1 MNTTDPFKDHKTKH
15 LFLLIGENPLPNYVA
30 AMKLLDK
37 GGTAYLVYTNQ
48 TKSQKDRLTQA
59 LKNKGFNVKPVALD
73 KDQTEN
79 NKSNAY
85 KIYNEVHKYASSIP
99 LYERIG
105 LHYTGG
111 TNTMAVHA
119 YRAIFELN
127 TKRNDTVFSYL
138 DASTLEIFVDTSEP
152 EPFHR
157 GVELEV
163 SLEQLFKLHNY
174 EFQKGKQPLSQPIL
188 PDAAA
193 EFVRIYQNE
202 EIAQIWRSWSNTHL
216 DRNSGEL
223 KNAIDS
229 NTGRWKSEDDLSKLH
244 LSLSKLD
251 TEFINVLVNY
261 LDASRQLNKLS
272 ISVTKNKGFKS
283 YKQVCQWL
291 GGIWL
296 EHYVLSQVQEITKD
310 EKYSYLNIGES
321 QMNFEM
327 VIKKEKIYEDVT
339 FEFDVAF
346 MRNYQLFAISCTT
359 SKDPK
364 ECKLKLFEAYI
375 RAKQLGGDEARVAL
389 VCCCDNDPNKEQSID
404 KYLKNQLEGA
414 VSNPKIAVFVRE
426 DLPELKTKIASWVKN
441 NKGES

>member
-37 GGTAYLVYTNQ
+37 GGTAYLVYTNR

-59 LKNKGFNVKPVALD
+59 LKDKEFKIKPVSLD
-73 KDQTEN
+73 KDDREN

-85 KIYNEVHKYASSIP
+85 KIYEIVKLYAEKIP
-99 LYERIG
+99 PYESLG
-105 LHYTGG
+105 LNYTGG
-111 TNTMAVHA
+111 TNTMAVHSH
-119 YRAIFELN
+119 RAISSLPRN
-127 TKRNDTVFSYL
+127 TVYSYV

-157 GVELEV
+157 GVQLEV

-174 EFQKGKQPLSQPIL
+174 EFQKGKQPLSKPIL

-202 EIAQIWRSWSNTHL
+202 EIAQTWRRWSNTHL

-229 NTGRWKSEDDLSKLH
+229 NTYRWKSEDELSKLL
-244 LSLSKLD
+244 LSLSGLNA
-251 TEFINVLVNY
+251 EFINVLVNY
-261 LDASRQLNKLS
+261 LDASRDMNKLS
-272 ISVTKNKGFKS
+272 LNATKKKGFKS
-283 YKQVCQWL
+283 CQQVCQWL

-327 VIKKEKIYEDVT
+327 MIKKEKIYEEVK

-389 VCCCDNDPNKEQSID
+389 VCCCDNDQNKEPSID
-404 KYLKNQLEGA
+404 KYLKNQIEGA
-414 VSNPKIAVFVRE
+414 VSNPKIAVFVRK
-426 DLPELKTKIASWVKN
+426 DLPELKTKIATWVKN